1 VRIAYLSELTL
12 CLAMPPSESMKTAA
26 TQPELLDLLDGKS
39 CVLVPTMGY
48 LHDGHLSLVRK
59 AKKYSLEHDIPSV
72 ATIFVNP
79 TQFNEPSDLAKYPRD
94 IERDKCF
101 LEAEG
106 LDVVYIPAVDEVYP
120 PGLDCTVPLPEVA
133 TKPRLEDEHRPGHFE
148 GVCQVLVRL
157 FEMCNTEAAVFGEKD
172 WQQLQVARAIVKQ
185 QGMDIQILP
194 GETIRESDGLAMS
207 SRNVHLDERE
217 YAQAL
222 AINRAIREGGQERD
236 WQRAELHM
244 KRILEDAEMSVDYA
258 VVREASVLTL
268 NPDEAPG
275 MEYRCVITARS
286 GGVRLLD
293 NGPWPV

>member
-1 VRIAYLSELTL
+1 
-12 CLAMPPSESMKTAA
+12 MKTAM
-26 TQPELLDLLDGKS
+26 TQPELLGYLDGKP

-59 AKKYSLEHDIPSV
+59 AKQFSQDHGIPSV

-79 TQFNEPSDLAKYPRD
+79 TQFNDPSDLAKYPRD
-94 IERDKCF
+94 IERDKGF

-120 PGLDCTVPLPEVA
+120 PGVDCSVPLPDVA

-157 FEMCNTEAAVFGEKD
+157 FEMCDAKAAVFGEKD

-185 QGMDIQILP
+185 QGLDVEILP
-194 GETIRESDGLAMS
+194 GETVREPDGLAMS
-207 SRNVHLDERE
+207 SRNVHLNEKE
-217 YAQAL
+217 HAQAL
-222 AINRAIREGGQERD
+222 AISRAIREGGRESNWQE
-236 WQRAELHM
+236 AERLM
-244 KRILEDAEMSVDYA
+244 KRILTDADMTVDYA
-258 VVREASVLTL
+258 VVREATGLTA

-275 MEYRCVITARS
+275 MTYRCVITARS